1 MNINKKLDRMKQ
13 WAGERMG
20 GEVRTDTSDD
30 FRALEVEMGLRHEGQ
45 ARFSKLLVLQRTLTT
60 GRNGEDAEVD
70 ESLCAGYFKADRGA
84 REREEPELAHRIP
97 RVHNGCAWRGF

>member
-20 GEVRTDTSDD
+20 GETKIDVSDD

-45 ARFSKLLVLQRTLTT
+45 SERPSLVWRTIADNQQ
-60 GRNGEDAEVD
+60 GWKRCRN
-70 ESLCAGYFKADRGA
+70 R
-84 REREEPELAHRIP
+84 
-97 RVHNGCAWRGF
+97 